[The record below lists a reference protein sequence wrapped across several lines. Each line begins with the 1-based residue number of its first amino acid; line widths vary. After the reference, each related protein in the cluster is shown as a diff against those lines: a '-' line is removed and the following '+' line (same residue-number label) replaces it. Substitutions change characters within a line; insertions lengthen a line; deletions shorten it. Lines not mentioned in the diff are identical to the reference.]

1 LPHRRRD
8 WARPSSCSPATR
20 APGLGSPLVSLA
32 GHARAAPGP
41 QANPKAAVAST
52 TLFQGGASKT
62 KQNREDLRALI
73 LLCCAQMFAER
84 AAISA
89 CAAEG
94 REPSVRPAR
103 AAEAR

>member
-1 LPHRRRD
+1 
-8 WARPSSCSPATR
+8 
-20 APGLGSPLVSLA
+20 
-32 GHARAAPGP
+32 
-41 QANPKAAVAST
+41 
-52 TLFQGGASKT
+52 
-62 KQNREDLRALI
+62 
-73 LLCCAQMFAER
+73 MFAER